1 MNISMDQIKELREK
15 TGISVMQCRKAL
27 EDAGGDMAKAIVLLQ
42 KKGAEAAAKK
52 AERELKSGRVGS
64 YIHGGGSVGV
74 LVELWSESDFVSK
87 NEDFEKLAR
96 EIAMQVAATNPAYV
110 SRAQVPAEEI
120 QKVSEALRD
129 EVKDKP
135 AAMQEKILLGKL
147 DTFFKERILVE
158 QEFIKDPSLTINNL
172 IEAAI
177 QKFGEKIEIG
187 RFVRFSTTK

>member
-74 LVELWSESDFVSK
+74 LVELWSESDFV
-87 NEDFEKLAR
+87 L
-96 EIAMQVAATNPAYV
+96 
-110 SRAQVPAEEI
+110 
-120 QKVSEALRD
+120 
-129 EVKDKP
+129 
-135 AAMQEKILLGKL
+135 
-147 DTFFKERILVE
+147 KERGFRETCPRDRDAGRCDQSRIRE
-158 QEFIKDPSLTINNL
+158 PRTGAGRGDPEGKRGS
-172 IEAAI
+172 A
-177 QKFGEKIEIG
+177 
-187 RFVRFSTTK
+187 R